1 VAYPVRTYGGNVQ
14 ADLAAPEHEVL
25 VDHEDLEDTETFH
38 IPPYHVILFDDDSH
52 TYEYVIEMLID
63 TFGHSMERAFTM
75 ARKVDAAGWVV
86 VDTTTRERAELKRD
100 QIHAYGADWRI
111 ETCTGSMS
119 ATVEKAE

>member
-1 VAYPVRTYGGNVQ
+1 MTRFDHPE
-14 ADLAAPEHEVL
+14 APDYDVL
-25 VDHEDLEDTETFH
+25 VEEVVDSEVRPIHV
-38 IPPYHVILFDDDSH
+38 PPYHVILFDDDSH

-63 TFGHSMERAFTM
+63 IFGHSLERAFTM

-111 ETCTGSMS
+111 PNCKGSMS
-119 ATVEKAE
+119 ATVEEAE

>member
-1 VAYPVRTYGGNVQ
+1 MAQ
-14 ADLAAPEHEVL
+14 ADLPAPEEEVL
-25 VDHEDLEDTETFH
+25 VDEDVLEDTQTIH

-52 TYEYVIEMLID
+52 TYEYVIEML
-63 TFGHSMERAFTM
+63 TAVFGHSMEQAYTM

-100 QIHAYGADWRI
+100 QIHSYGADWRI
-111 ETCTGSMS
+111 EACTGSMS

>member
-1 VAYPVRTYGGNVQ
+1 MARFDNSEEPDY
-14 ADLAAPEHEVL
+14 DVL
-25 VDHEDLEDTETFH
+25 VEQVVDNEVRPIHV
-38 IPPYHVILFDDDSH
+38 PPYHVILFDDDVH

-111 ETCTGSMS
+111 EHCKGSMS
-119 ATVEKAE
+119 ATVEEAE